1 MRFVF
6 HYLYPRDLYVGY
18 KNEKK
23 TQKQTNKKN
32 KQKNKTK
39 EQQHM
44 HCFMSKMVFK
54 RMLNKSVFFL
64 TTSTTFTHSVLLYV

>member
-1 MRFVF
+1 MKKK
-6 HYLYPRDLYVGY
+6 P
-18 KNEKK
+18 KN
-23 TQKQTNKKN
+23 KQTKKN
-32 KQKNKTK
+32 QKNKTK

-64 TTSTTFTHSVLLYV
+64 TTSTTFTHSVLL